1 MLRPSAY
8 LTRKLLRPLPT
19 KDGGVLRAVTDA
31 RTYMLGLSK
40 ARELRAAWQRAC
52 ELLLA
57 EADIAEL
64 SKAVELA
71 LFYDAR
77 LDVKALAED
86 HEWWLSRYSPE
97 DRALIESVLKAHPT
111 LTVSEAIEHLEAAGM

>member
-1 MLRPSAY
+1 VLEVNGQAGWPVLLRGASPTACCVPMLRPSAY

-19 KDGGVLRAVTDA
+19 KDGGVLRTVTDA

-77 LDVKALAED
+77 LGVKALAED
-86 HEWWLSRYSPE
+86 HEGS
-97 DRALIESVLKAHPT
+97 
-111 LTVSEAIEHLEAAGM
+111 

>member
-19 KDGGVLRAVTDA
+19 KDGGVLRTVTDA

-86 HEWWLSRYSPE
+86 REWWLSRYSPE
-97 DRALIESVLKAHPT
+97 DRAPLKAHPT
-111 LTVSEAIEHLEAAGM
+111 LTVGEAIEHLEAAGGL

>member
-1 MLRPSAY
+1 MGSWPPLRGTCSTSRRSTAS
-8 LTRKLLRPLPT
+8 
-19 KDGGVLRAVTDA
+19 
-31 RTYMLGLSK
+31 RTSRTSRGLSK

-86 HEWWLSRYSPE
+86 REWWLSRYSPE